1 MTNRTLTLA
10 YKDDGEVTN
19 MQFDV
24 DGFSVPEV
32 IGMLTIR
39 IAEIQNELIAAKIEG
54 QEVL

>member
-24 DGFSVPEV
+24 DGFSAHEV
-32 IGMLTIR
+32 IGMLSVR
-39 IAEIQNELIAAKIEG
+39 IAEIQNEILAAKIEA
-54 QEVL
+54 EEAL